1 MEGTAK
7 KVRVSRA
14 IMGWFEGSQAW
25 FDEAE
30 GETYLLFKKFREAK
44 PDYEGAVNVYLD
56 SDERALLL
64 EWASY
69 CEDANRDLVAQGF
82 GEDRYALA
90 EYNAALG
97 LQRQLLKL
105 EWKGGQA

>member
-1 MEGTAK
+1 MVEK
-7 KVRVSRA
+7 RVRVSKA
-14 IMGWFEGSQAW
+14 IQGWFEGSQAW
-25 FDEAE
+25 TDEAE
-30 GETYLLFKKFREAK
+30 GESFMLFKKIREGK
-44 PDYEGAVNVYLD
+44 PDYEGAVHVRLD
-56 SDERALLL
+56 ENERALLF

-97 LQRQLLKL
+97 LQRQLRRL
-105 EWKGGQA
+105 EGI